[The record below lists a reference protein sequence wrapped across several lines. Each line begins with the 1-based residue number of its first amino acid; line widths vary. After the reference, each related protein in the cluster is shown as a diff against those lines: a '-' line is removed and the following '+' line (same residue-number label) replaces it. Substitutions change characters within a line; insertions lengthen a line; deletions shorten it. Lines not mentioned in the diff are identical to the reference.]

1 MTQRLKYTAEG
12 IPKNWDGKDWATY
25 KWAMNTVFREN
36 KLTDTVEG
44 TMTRSMLSSSEREEE
59 FDLNQRK
66 IMRMV
71 GTSVPPDILHQIRDK
86 TTGSEMWKALCDLY
100 ECRATKA
107 VMADRIRCLR
117 NDLWHTKLSSGEDV
131 NKHLSKMFNLQTEL
145 ASLQYTV
152 EDIDTVEML
161 LESLP
166 NQLEF
171 ENMKQQFGTIRIMV
185 LSPRIVSAI

>member
-1 MTQRLKYTAEG
+1 MTQPLKYTAEG

-25 KWAMNTVFREN
+25 KWAMNTVFREK
-36 KLTDTVEG
+36 KLTDIVEG

-59 FDLNQRK
+59 FDLNQMK

-100 ECRATKA
+100 EGRANKA

-131 NKHLSKMFNLQTEL
+131 NKHLSKMFNLRTEL
-145 ASLQYTV
+145 TSLQYTV
-152 EDIDTVEML
+152 EDIDMVEML

>member
-1 MTQRLKYTAEG
+1 
-12 IPKNWDGKDWATY
+12 
-25 KWAMNTVFREN
+25 
-36 KLTDTVEG
+36 
-44 TMTRSMLSSSEREEE
+44 
-59 FDLNQRK
+59 
-66 IMRMV
+66 MRMV
-71 GTSVPPDILHQIRDK
+71 GTSVPPDISHQIRDK

-100 ECRATKA
+100 EGRANKA

-131 NKHLSKMFNLQTEL
+131 NKHLSKIFNLRTEL
-145 ASLQYTV
+145 TSLQYTV
-152 EDIDTVEML
+152 EDIDMVEML